1 MANPVSVP
9 VFSGKSSLALS
20 DLDAMAD
27 CVRDAQLKI
36 GTLGGHTHR
45 GHAQPGHAWYLP
57 AAAAQEYGATSPR
70 IAPGLVGG
78 LKISRE
84 FTAPLIANGTI
95 HLPMAH
101 METRHEIDPEDDT
114 VAYLP
119 GAIDAIEVRED
130 SPAGLDYGT
139 IVLPLAQSPTM
150 EHDAASGVDYETA
163 PGWAGLLR
171 SAEFA
176 AGIDSPEL
184 SGGTLRIPLAECGE
198 CVCTVSSIPGCTVS
212 SIPGALAG
220 VQVDS
225 SVTAPYIAAG
235 VLYLPPGGG
244 ESGGATFSESWPV
257 SEKAGGLK
265 WGCIAAVDALSSW
278 DGKLYFPLAQATA
291 AVPGCTVSSVPGAIA
306 GVQADSSLTVPYIA
320 NGVLHLPAG
329 GEQAPLARFG
339 AEIPSPVAG
348 MVKGGVFTSVVAMA
362 AYEGVLYFPLAQAA
376 AAATGCTVSS
386 VPGAIAGVQ
395 TNEQATAPF
404 IADGVL
410 NMPPA
415 DGRLKGLR
423 YLLGGRATWDEVS
436 QSSGSEIT
444 VAGCWVTIDNKHT
457 YVALHVGIDKDGY
470 LTFTLSNG

>member
-84 FTAPLIANGTI
+84 FTAPLIANGTVYF
-95 HLPMAH
+95 PMAH

-150 EHDAASGVDYETA
+150 EKDDLTGAEYALED
-163 PGWAGLLR
+163 GWAGLIQGV
-171 SAEFA
+171 EFA
-176 AGIDSPEL
+176 GGIERPSFNNGL
-184 SGGTLRIPLAECGE
+184 LQFPLAQATSD
-198 CVCTVSSIPGCTVS
+198 VAGCTVS
-212 SIPGALAG
+212 SI
-220 VQVDS
+220 
-225 SVTAPYIAAG
+225 
-235 VLYLPPGGG
+235 
-244 ESGGATFSESWPV
+244 
-257 SEKAGGLK
+257 
-265 WGCIAAVDALSSW
+265 
-278 DGKLYFPLAQATA
+278 
-291 AVPGCTVSSVPGAIA
+291 PGAIA
-306 GVQADSSLTVPYIA
+306 GVQADSSLTAPYID
-320 NGVLHLPAG
+320 NGILYLPAG
-329 GEQAPLARFG
+329 REQAPLARFG
-339 AEIPSPVAG
+339 AEIPTTVAG
-348 MVKGGVFTSVVAMA
+348 LVKGGVFASVAAVA

-376 AAATGCTVSS
+376 AATGCTVSS
-386 VPGAIAGVQ
+386 VPGALRGAMSDTSLPGGGIY
-395 TNEQATAPF
+395 N
-404 IADGVL
+404 GVL
-410 NMPPA
+410 YFPLA
-415 DGRLKGLR
+415 DSNYNRPGVIRGVTQQPGYPLGDFRDGILYFPTTDELPGVVDTGGTSRPWSEVVSSVGEQFEVASISLR
-423 YLLGGRATWDEVS
+423 VGA
-436 QSSGSEIT
+436 
-444 VAGCWVTIDNKHT
+444 NN
-457 YVALHVGIDKDGY
+457 YVPLSLHVGRNAGGY
-470 LTFTLSNG
+470 LTFSFTS